1 PHVICRG
8 MDIDTAARGLAEL
21 GNATRLQIV
30 RLLVRAGREGLAI
43 GELQSHLGVPAST
56 LAFHLRG
63 LVSAGLIAQ
72 RREGRVVRCTPHSAA
87 INATL
92 AFVKEHC
99 CAGFGDA
106 ATPTSPELASPS
118 TTRRRRAR
126 AA

>member
-1 PHVICRG
+1 

-21 GNATRLQIV
+21 GNTTRLQIV
-30 RLLVRAGREGLAI
+30 RLLVQAGGEGLAI
-43 GELQSHLGVPAST
+43 GALQSHLGVPAST

-63 LVSAGLIAQ
+63 LVSAGLVAQ
-72 RREGRVVRCTPHSAA
+72 RREGRMVRCTPEYAA
-87 INATL
+87 IDATL

-106 ATPTSPELASPS
+106 DVSASPGS
-118 TTRRRRAR
+118 AAPPTTRRRQAR